1 MSSSTRRVNMRGISA
16 KGLACVSGLI
26 DIPTHADYCLQSVNR
41 APRRQDP
48 FAMLD
53 LLLAIGHHLLIF
65 GIFGII
71 CAEFWAV
78 RPGLSSA
85 MVGRIASI
93 DLWYGIL
100 AVTVVAVGFCR
111 AVFAAKGWAY
121 YSHNAF
127 FWAKLGTFAAIGLLS
142 LPPTL
147 GFMRWRK
154 LALQPS
160 ETDIKQVRRYL
171 HLEVAL
177 FMLLPIFAAA
187 MARGYGEF

>member
-1 MSSSTRRVNMRGISA
+1 
-16 KGLACVSGLI
+16 
-26 DIPTHADYCLQSVNR
+26 
-41 APRRQDP
+41 
-48 FAMLD
+48 MLD

-78 RPGLSSA
+78 RPGLSGA

-93 DLWYGIL
+93 DLGYGIL
-100 AVTVVAVGFCR
+100 SAAVLVLGFCR
-111 AVFAAKGWAY
+111 AIFAAKGWGY

-127 FWAKLGTFAAIGLLS
+127 FWAKIGTFAAVGLLS
-142 LPPTL
+142 LPPTFS
-147 GFMRWRK
+147 FMRWRK
-154 LALQPS
+154 LALQPGDG
-160 ETDIKQVRRYL
+160 EIQRIRRYL
-171 HLEVAL
+171 HLELAL